1 MFNSFSIHNAEK
13 NNRKCVS
20 MTRMKKISFYILSH
34 FKSFSLEEKFKKKNK

>member
-20 MTRMKKISFYILSH
+20 MTRMKKNQFLY